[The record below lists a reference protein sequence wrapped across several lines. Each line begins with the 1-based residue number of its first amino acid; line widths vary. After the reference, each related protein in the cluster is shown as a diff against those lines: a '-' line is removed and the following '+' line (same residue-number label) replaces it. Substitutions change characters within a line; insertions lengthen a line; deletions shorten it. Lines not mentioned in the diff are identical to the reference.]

1 MTGEVDTFFEIK
13 ILNLRNDRNIYLIHH
28 AGKSLL
34 FLRMSFDT
42 FDDELTNMSN
52 MFHNSSALTTIYVS
66 DKFVTTKV
74 SCGSEM
80 SKDCTLLKGFI
91 DYINNTDK
99 TDKTYANYTTGYFTK
114 LVGKNGEE
122 KIGAAG
128 KTLTTN
134 NLVLDDGKDFVAY
147 EKFAAKMFS
156 IGISD
161 STTVIDTINAIAND
175 KAEYYDLQGKRLNE
189 PQKGINIVKRN
200 GKTMKVI
207 IK

>member
-34 FLRMSFDT
+34 FLRISFDT

-52 MFHNSSALTTIYVS
+52 MFQNSSALTTIYANG
-66 DKFVTTKV
+66 KFVTTKV
-74 SCGSEM
+74 SSGADM
-80 SKDCTLLKGFI
+80 FKDCTLLKGAI
-91 DYINNTDK
+91 DKYEDSKIDH
-99 TDKTYANYTTGYFTK
+99 TYANYTTGYFSK

-128 KTLTTN
+128 ETLATE

-161 STTVIDTINAIAND
+161 STTAVDTINAIAND

>member
-1 MTGEVDTFFEIK
+1 
-13 ILNLRNDRNIYLIHH
+13 
-28 AGKSLL
+28 
-34 FLRMSFDT
+34 MSFDT

-52 MFHNSSALTTIYVS
+52 MFRNSSALTTIYVS

-74 SCGSEM
+74 SSGSEM
-80 SKDCTLLKGFI
+80 FKDCTLLKGFI

-128 KTLTTN
+128 ETLATE

-161 STTVIDTINAIAND
+161 STTVIDSLNTIAND

-189 PQKGINIVKRN
+189 PQKGVNIVKRN

-207 IK
+207 SK